1 MIFLENKIWLN
12 FKFQTTA
19 MAAVQQWKALGLLKK
34 WDPFSWS
41 FSRQEKQ
48 TEPRQQSTQASKRC
62 HQVCCQRPKNS
73 QWVLVSK
80 HAHMSYC
87 EKLNTCIK
95 IMGTFNWLVHIRE
108 TSKWPWHLKNLK
120 NLKSQRK
127 LKTD

>member
-19 MAAVQQWKALGLLKK
+19 MAAVQQLKALGLLKK

-41 FSRQEKQ
+41 LSKQEKQ
-48 TEPRQQSTQASKRC
+48 TKPRQQSTQASKRC

-80 HAHMSYC
+80 HAHIPGN
-87 EKLNTCIK
+87 LLWTIK
-95 IMGTFNWLVHIRE
+95 Y
-108 TSKWPWHLKNLK
+108 
-120 NLKSQRK
+120 
-127 LKTD
+127 

>member
-1 MIFLENKIWLN
+1 MIFLGNKIWIN
-12 FKFQTTA
+12 FNFQTTA

-48 TEPRQQSTQASKRC
+48 TKPRQQSTQASKRC

-80 HAHMSYC
+80 HAHIIYFG
-87 EKLNTCIK
+87 KLNIK
-95 IMGTFNWLVHIRE
+95 IMVTFTWLVHIRD